1 MTQLGFAFTAP
12 ATSSAPALD
21 VQPNKHGVYDNDMA
35 EKLTLPCLRK
45 NWKGGPTAQI
55 DLLHTGQGW
64 LSAYD
69 YQTETGGG
77 CSPLSAAWDGFLPDR
92 ATALQLAREQL
103 ARRVL
108 DRTDKS
114 AARIRAWLPTLL

>member
-12 ATSSAPALD
+12 ATSRAPALD
-21 VQPNKHGVYDNDMA
+21 VRPNKHGVYSHDQA
-35 EKLTLPCLRK
+35 ERLTLPCLRK
-45 NWKGGPTAQI
+45 NWQGCPTARI

-64 LSAYD
+64 LCAYD
-69 YQTETGGG
+69 YQTETAGG

-92 ATALQLAREQL
+92 AAALQLARDQL
-103 ARRVL
+103 QRRL
-108 DRTDKS
+108 KGLTDKS